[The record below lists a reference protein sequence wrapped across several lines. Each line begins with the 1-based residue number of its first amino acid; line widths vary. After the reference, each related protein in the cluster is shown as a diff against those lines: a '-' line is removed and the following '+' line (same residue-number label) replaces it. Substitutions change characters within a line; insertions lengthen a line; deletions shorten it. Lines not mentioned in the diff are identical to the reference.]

1 MTDMDPNAPSTSK
14 PRLILYGA
22 ENRRRLLT
30 GAAIFSKAVCITYG
44 PHGRVVML
52 DRATGLLGTKDGV
65 TVAREIDLP
74 DPVANLACQVFKT
87 ACIKANDVAGDG
99 TTTTACMAAAILQ
112 EGCKLVEAGMNPV
125 HMARG
130 VQMAAQAAADAV
142 WDMSMPIETQK
153 QLERVALV
161 ASNGDTETA
170 EKMAEAVMSVGKNG
184 TVSIEDGHG
193 VETVLQFK
201 EGMEIDRGAASMHFL
216 KGMSERE
223 LDGPLVAVI
232 AATLRTVD
240 DVLDMC
246 EEATTFGGRPL
257 ILICEGIEGEAL
269 KTLVM
274 NDSAKDSQYEFVAVL
289 APGNFDKKIDYLGD
303 IAALAG
309 ADLIDPKQGGQW
321 KKWDREWFGALR
333 SARVLAKKT
342 VLVAY
347 DEASDSI
354 QERIQQIHVSKD
366 FATSQYDID
375 RIHERLAVLEGGLC
389 IMQIGAHTEAEL
401 KEKRARVE
409 DALGAVQAALRDG
422 IVPGGG
428 TAYLAAYQ
436 AIKGQCP
443 DKDIEVKAGWE
454 CLERALLHPLT
465 TLARNAGKNGDYIVE
480 KLLGLRE
487 APDDWLGWD
496 ALKDEFR
503 DFGADTTII
512 DPCKVAIT
520 AIESA
525 ASAASTL
532 MTAEASITDTP

>member
-1 MTDMDPNAPSTSK
+1 MTDMDPNTSPK

-22 ENRRRLLT
+22 ENRRRLLA
-30 GAAIFSKAVCITYG
+30 GAAIFSRAVCITYG

-87 ACIKANDVAGDG
+87 ACIKVNDEAGDG
-99 TTTTACMAAAILQ
+99 TTTTACISAAILQ
-112 EGCKLVEAGMNPV
+112 EGCKLVEAGMNPIR
-125 HMARG
+125 MAKG
-130 VQMAAQAAADAV
+130 IQLAAQAAADAV
-142 WDMSMPIETQK
+142 WDMARPIETQK

-161 ASNGDTETA
+161 ASNGDKEIA
-170 EKMAEAVMSVGKNG
+170 EKMAEAVMAVGKNG
-184 TVSIEDGHG
+184 TVSIEDGNG

-201 EGMEIDRGAASMHFL
+201 EGMEIDRGACSMHFL
-216 KGMSERE
+216 KGMNERD

-232 AATLRTVD
+232 AATLRTTD

-257 ILICEGIEGEAL
+257 LLICEGIEGEAL

-274 NDSAKDSQYEFVAVL
+274 NDSAKDSNFEFVAVL

-321 KKWDREWFGALR
+321 KKWDRDWFGALR
-333 SARVLAKKT
+333 SAKVQAKKAT
-342 VLVAY
+342 LVAY
-347 DEASDSI
+347 DEASESI
-354 QERIQQIHVSKD
+354 QERLQQVRVAREFAVSQ
-366 FATSQYDID
+366 FDID
-375 RIHERLAVLEGGLC
+375 RINERLATLEGGLC

-409 DALGAVQAALRDG
+409 DALGAVQAALGDG

-428 TAYLAAYQ
+428 VAYLAAYQ

-443 DKDIEVKAGWE
+443 DEDIEVKAGWK
-454 CLERALLHPLT
+454 CLERALLRPLA
-465 TLARNAGKNGDYIVE
+465 TLARNAGNNGEYIVE
-480 KLLGLRE
+480 KLLDLRE
-487 APDDWLGWD
+487 EDALSWMGWD

-503 DFGADTTII
+503 DFGTDMTII

-520 AIESA
+520 VIESS
-525 ASAASTL
+525 ASATSTL
-532 MTAEASITDTP
+532 MTAEASITDAP